1 MQGADTVLHAHMND
15 EILRPYAGIIRIR
28 FLGMISATVT
38 RAPLQIYVWRGKYT
52 EKFLLIASLYL
63 NLWIYNTVWLLYT
76 CDDINM
82 KTKDFA
88 FWSISIAGLW
98 MTHN

>member
-38 RAPLQIYVWRGKYT
+38 RAPLQIYV
-52 EKFLLIASLYL
+52 
-63 NLWIYNTVWLLYT
+63 
-76 CDDINM
+76 
-82 KTKDFA
+82 
-88 FWSISIAGLW
+88 
-98 MTHN
+98 

>member
-38 RAPLQIYVWRGKYT
+38 RAPLQIYVYGANIQKNSYQ
-52 EKFLLIASLYL
+52 SLHC
-63 NLWIYNTVWLLYT
+63 I
-76 CDDINM
+76 
-82 KTKDFA
+82 
-88 FWSISIAGLW
+88 
-98 MTHN
+98 